1 MLGNTHTTLYTRWVS
16 PQIPGAFFQIPWVP
30 PKRHQTAPPNDFNNL
45 CADAI
50 FAPGITYSRFERIF
64 AGTAVVSGMSFGNG
78 WINYVENCRFSGNG
92 IALEIYNSVNGWVR

>member
-1 MLGNTHTTLYTRWVS
+1 M
-16 PQIPGAFFQIPWVP
+16 
-30 PKRHQTAPPNDFNNL
+30 KDL
-45 CADAI
+45 CAAADAI

-64 AGTAVVSGMSFGNG
+64 AGTAVVSGMSFGYG